1 MTSTKHLLTIK
12 KLLKTKQP
20 AFLRRNFKKNKR
32 SRVAGNWRAP
42 RGLHNKLRR
51 RRRGIGQW
59 VMPGY
64 KMPKAVRGLT
74 TEGLLPVLVENLH
87 QLKNI
92 TAEKHVII
100 LKSSMGIKKRIEI
113 VKEAVQKKIT
123 MLNLK
128 DPAAWLKKME
138 TVLDEKKKQKKEEK
152 KEEKKETKGQKKET
166 KTEEKK
172 NEEKT
177 VLSAEDQKKEEK
189 KEMEKV
195 LTKKE

>member
-12 KLLKTKQP
+12 KILKTKQP

-32 SRVAGNWRAP
+32 SRVGGNWRAP

-74 TEGLLPVLVENLH
+74 TEGLVPVLVENLQ
-87 QLKNI
+87 QLKHI
-92 TAEKHVII
+92 TAEKHAII
-100 LKSSMGIKKRIEI
+100 LKSSMGIKKRREI
-113 VKEAVQKKIT
+113 VKEAVLKKIKI
-123 MLNLK
+123 LNLK
-128 DPAAWLKKME
+128 DPVAWMKKIE
-138 TVLDEKKKQKKEEK
+138 TALDEKNKAKKQKKEEK
-152 KEEKKETKGQKKET
+152 KETKAE
-166 KTEEKK
+166 K
-172 NEEKT
+172 NEEKEKKE
-177 VLSAEDQKKEEK
+177 LSPEDQKKEEK

>member
-1 MTSTKHLLTIK
+1 MASTKHLLAIK

-64 KMPKAVRGLT
+64 KMPKRVRGLT
-74 TEGLLPVLVENLH
+74 REGLLPVLAENLH
-87 QLKNI
+87 QVKALA
-92 TAEKHVII
+92 AEKHALI
-100 LKSSMGIKKRIEI
+100 LKSSVGIKKRMEM
-113 VKEAVQKKIT
+113 VKEAVQKKMTII
-123 MLNLK
+123 NLK

-138 TVLDEKKKQKKEEK
+138 AVLDEKKKAKKQ
-152 KEEKKETKGQKKET
+152 KEEKKETKEQKKEAKAE
-166 KTEEKK
+166 KTEEK
-172 NEEKT
+172 EKIA
-177 VLSAEDQKKEEK
+177 LSPEDQKKEEK